1 MNENTLQNKMP
12 NTPDG
17 QQQRLQELKRLFPDL
32 FDGEG
37 RLKLDDLKQLTGEAV
52 HNKERYDFT
61 WSGKRNA
68 KQAAYS
74 PTTAALTY
82 DETRSVNPDKA
93 DGNLIIEGENL
104 ESLKCLLAA
113 YRGAVKCIYID
124 PPYNTG
130 KDFVYSDNY
139 NEERKAYWEQT
150 GGVED
155 GIKVDTNPDSDGR
168 YHSNWL
174 NMIYPRLLLARQ
186 LLKDD
191 GVIFVSIDD
200 NEVHN
205 LRKVMDEVFG
215 EENFVACVCWQKKYA
230 PSNDTEDFS
239 PMHDFIIVYCK
250 ERKYTDSGKVI
261 GILRRLDRTEEQN
274 KLYKNPDND
283 PRGLWRTDNYL
294 CNKTADQRP
303 NLYYPII
310 HPKTGEEI
318 WPNRN
323 AVWRYSKERHELNSR
338 ENRIWWGATK
348 DNAVPAYK
356 RFLNDV
362 SGVITTTWWTHQDAG
377 HNDEAKKES
386 RNLLSDIG
394 VDFDTP
400 KPARLIKRILKLATS
415 PGEKTDAVLG
425 VNDITATYQVE
436 GQVETLLNDKEI
448 VLDFFAGSGTTA
460 QAVLELNKEDN
471 GNRQFI
477 LVQLPEQIKA
487 DSAGFKKISD
497 ITIERVKRVINGYTL
512 KGTSG
517 ENSQPLNAG
526 FKVYQLTKSHF
537 PRVDFRPDP
546 EASEAE
552 NLQRLEAYITEK
564 EAQLIGLF
572 EPYEI
577 RDEVLLKNGFRLDYR
592 LQEQPR
598 FTANTVSLADDG
610 EKSALI
616 CLDNTLSNKTVE
628 QLLEKPQAFICLER
642 ALNTDAKWNLRQHLK
657 HLFIAF

>member
-1 MNENTLQNKMP
+1 MNENTLQSKMP

-17 QQQRLQELKRLFPDL
+17 QQERLQEFKRLFPDL

-37 RLKLDDLKQLTGEAV
+37 RLKLDDLKQLTGDLSQ
-52 HNKERYDFT
+52 HKERYDFT

-82 DETRSVNPDKA
+82 DETRSVNPDQA
-93 DGNLIIEGENL
+93 NGNLIIEGENL

-139 NEERKAYWEQT
+139 NEQRKAYWQQT
-150 GGVED
+150 GGVEA

-215 EENFVACVCWQKKYA
+215 EENFVANVIWHKKYA
-230 PSNDTEDFS
+230 VSNDVKGIA
-239 PMHDFIIVYCK
+239 PMHDFILIYQK
-250 ERKYTDSGKVI
+250 SDNFQRM
-261 GILRRLDRTEEQN
+261 LLPRTEKQDG
-274 KLYKNPDND
+274 LYKYDDND
-283 PRGLWRTDNYL
+283 GQGRWRSDNLSVKTISQSYLYDICNPVTGKIYHPPKGRCWLTNQEKMKEWIKDKRVFFGQDGNGAPQLKRYLNEVQQGIVPTTYWSYDEVGHTDGS
-294 CNKTADQRP
+294 R
-303 NLYYPII
+303 
-310 HPKTGEEI
+310 
-318 WPNRN
+318 
-323 AVWRYSKERHELNSR
+323 KELKRLFN
-338 ENRIWWGATK
+338 NDAPF
-348 DNAVPAYK
+348 DN
-356 RFLNDV
+356 
-362 SGVITTTWWTHQDAG
+362 
-377 HNDEAKKES
+377 
-386 RNLLSDIG
+386 
-394 VDFDTP
+394 P
-400 KPARLIKRILKLATS
+400 KPSSLIKR
-415 PGEKTDAVLG
+415 VLQLS
-425 VNDITATYQVE
+425 VKKNEMI
-436 GQVETLLNDKEI
+436 
-448 VLDFFAGSGTTA
+448 LDFFGGSGTTA
-460 QAVLELNKEDN
+460 QAVLELNQQDN
-471 GNRQFI
+471 GNRKFI
-477 LVQLPEQIKA
+477 LVQLPEQTKP
-487 DSAGFKKISD
+487 DSEAYKAGFKKISD
-497 ITIERVKRVINGYTL
+497 ITIERVKRVINGY
-512 KGTSG
+512 GD
-517 ENSQPLNAG
+517 NPQPLEAG

-537 PRVDFRPDP
+537 PRVDFKPDP
-546 EASEAE
+546 EISDAE
-552 NLQRLEAYITEK
+552 NLQRLETYITEK

-572 EPYEI
+572 EPHEI
-577 RDEVLLKNGFRLDYR
+577 RDEVLLKNGFRLNYR
-592 LQEQPR
+592 LQEQPQ
-598 FTANTVSLADDG
+598 FTTNIISLVDDG

-616 CLDNTLSNKTVE
+616 CLDNTLTHKTVD
-628 QLLEKPQAFICLER
+628 QLLQNPQAFICLER

>member
-1 MNENTLQNKMP
+1 MKENKMP
-12 NTPDG
+12 NTPDL
-17 QQQRLQELKRLFPDL
+17 QQERLQELKRLFPDL

-37 RLKLDDLKQLTGEAV
+37 QLKLDDVKQLAGEPSQ
-52 HNKERYDFT
+52 HKERYDFT

-93 DGNLIIEGENL
+93 GGNLIIEGENL

-139 NEERKAYWEQT
+139 NEQRQAYWQQT

-215 EENFVACVCWQKKYA
+215 EENF
-230 PSNDTEDFS
+230 
-239 PMHDFIIVYCK
+239 YCSFVWK
-250 ERKYTDSGKVI
+250 RRSGAMDSVDNVSVDHEYVLCFAKTKQSLFGIERTY
-261 GILRRLDRTEEQN
+261 EN
-274 KLYKNPDND
+274 YKNPDND
-283 PRGLWRTDNYL
+283 PRGLWIADNL
-294 CNKTADQRP
+294 SAGKAGGDV
-303 NLYYPII
+303 YYPII
-310 HPKTGEEI
+310 DPNNGNKFFPPTGRYWPYNPKTMQLKIAEGRIIFPSNSDGRPMLKRFKNEAKSETLPVSTWMRSANEKKLSNALCSALNTQGTKELQELTGGKFFSHPKSTTLLKSLVSQCLTGE
-318 WPNRN
+318 
-323 AVWRYSKERHELNSR
+323 
-338 ENRIWWGATK
+338 
-348 DNAVPAYK
+348 
-356 RFLNDV
+356 
-362 SGVITTTWWTHQDAG
+362 
-377 HNDEAKKES
+377 
-386 RNLLSDIG
+386 SD
-394 VDFDTP
+394 
-400 KPARLIKRILKLATS
+400 
-415 PGEKTDAVLG
+415 
-425 VNDITATYQVE
+425 
-436 GQVETLLNDKEI
+436 I
-448 VLDFFAGSGTTA
+448 VLDFFSGSGTTA
-460 QAVLELNKEDN
+460 QAVLELNQQDN

-477 LVQLPEQIKA
+477 LVQLPEQTKA
-487 DSAGFKKISD
+487 DSEAYKAGFKKISD
-497 ITIERVKRVINGYTL
+497 ITIERVKRVINGF
-512 KGTSG
+512 GD
-517 ENSQPLNAG
+517 NPQPLEAG

-537 PRVDFRPDP
+537 PRVDFQADP
-546 EASEAE
+546 ELSGAE
-552 NLQRLEAYITEK
+552 NLHRLDTYISEK

-572 EPYEI
+572 EPHEI
-577 RDEVLLKNGFRLDYR
+577 RDEVLLKNGFRLNYR
-592 LQEQPR
+592 LQAQPQ

-616 CLDNTLSNKTVE
+616 CLDNTLSDKTVQ
-628 QLLEKPQAFICLER
+628 QLLQAPQAFICLER

>member
-1 MNENTLQNKMP
+1 MNENTLQSKMP

-17 QQQRLQELKRLFPDL
+17 QQERLQELKRLFPDL

-37 RLKLDDLKQLTGEAV
+37 QLKLDDLKQLVGEAV

-82 DETRSVNPDKA
+82 GETRSVNPDKA

-150 GGVED
+150 GGVEA

-215 EENFVACVCWQKKYA
+215 EENFLACVCWQKKYA

-323 AVWRYSKERHELNSR
+323 AVWRYSKERHELNAR

-386 RNLLSDIG
+386 RNLLCDIG

-400 KPARLIKRILKLATS
+400 KPVRLIKRILKLATS
-415 PGEKTDAVLG
+415 PSEKPDAVLG
-425 VNDITATYQVE
+425 VNDVTATYQVE
-436 GQVETLLNDKEI
+436 GQVETLLNEKEI

-497 ITIERVKRVINGYTL
+497 ITIERVKRVVNGY
-512 KGTSG
+512 GDNP
-517 ENSQPLNAG
+517 EPLDAG
-526 FKVYQLTKSHF
+526 FSVYQLTKSHF
-537 PRVDFRPDP
+537 PRVDFKPDP
-546 EASEAE
+546 EVSEAE
-552 NLQRLEAYITEK
+552 NLQRLEAYISEK

-572 EPYEI
+572 EPHEI
-577 RDEVLLKNGFRLDYR
+577 RDEVLLKNGFRLNYR
-592 LQEQPR
+592 LQAQPQ
-598 FTANTVSLADDG
+598 FTANSVSLADDG

-616 CLDNTLSNKTVE
+616 CLDNTLSNKTVD
-628 QLLEKPQAFICLER
+628 QLLANPQAFICLER

-657 HLFIAF
+657 HLFVAF

>member
-12 NTPDG
+12 ITPDG
-17 QQQRLQELKRLFPDL
+17 QQERLQELKRLFPDL

-37 RLKLDDLKQLTGEAV
+37 QLKLDDLKQLTGDAG

-93 DGNLIIEGENL
+93 NGNLIIVGENL

-150 GGVED
+150 GGVEA

-215 EENFVACVCWQKKYA
+215 EEKFIAC
-230 PSNDTEDFS
+230 
-239 PMHDFIIVYCK
+239 FIWKSRQNKDNRSVNGASKDHEYVYCYGK
-250 ERKYTDSGKVI
+250 LLRGALRDTSKYS
-261 GILRRLDRTEEQN
+261 
-274 KLYKNPDND
+274 NPDND
-283 PRGLWRTDNYL
+283 PRGVWTSANMVGLA
-294 CNKTADQRP
+294 TADRRP
-303 NLYYPII
+303 NLHYDLIDSS
-310 HPKTGEEI
+310 TGVNYGRPEMG
-318 WPNRN
+318 
-323 AVWRYSKERHELNSR
+323 WRYDRNTMAKLIAED
-338 ENRIWWGATK
+338 RILWPTSIDGR
-348 DNAVPAYK
+348 P
-356 RFLNDV
+356 R
-362 SGVITTTWWTHQDAG
+362 
-377 HNDEAKKES
+377 KKAF
-386 RNLLSDIG
+386 LSDLTSDFTGVSTIIG
-394 VDFDTP
+394 DNIFTRNGTSDVDGLFGFRIMDFP
-400 KPARLIKRILKLATS
+400 KPVKMLKQLIEQAISK
-415 PGEKTDAVLG
+415 D
-425 VNDITATYQVE
+425 DI
-436 GQVETLLNDKEI
+436 I
-448 VLDFFAGSGTTA
+448 LDFFGGSGTTA
-460 QAVLELNKEDN
+460 QSILELNQEDN

-477 LVQLPEQIKA
+477 LIQLPEQTKA
-487 DSAGFKKISD
+487 DSEAYKAGFKKISD
-497 ITIERVKRVINGYTL
+497 ITIERIKRVINGYTL

-517 ENSQPLNAG
+517 DNPQPLDAG

-537 PRVDFRPDP
+537 PRVDFKPDP

-552 NLQRLEAYITEK
+552 NLQRLEDYITEK

-572 EPYEI
+572 EPREI
-577 RDEVLLKNGFRLDYR
+577 RDEVLLKKGFRLNYR
-592 LQEQPR
+592 LQEQPQ
-598 FTANTVSLADDG
+598 FTANTVTLASDG

-616 CLDNTLSNKTVE
+616 CLDNTLSNKTID
-628 QLLEKPQAFICLER
+628 QLLQNPQAFICLER

>member
-12 NTPDG
+12 ITPDG
-17 QQQRLQELKRLFPDL
+17 QQERLQELKRLFPDL

-37 RLKLDDLKQLTGEAV
+37 QLKLDDLKQLTGDAG

-93 DGNLIIEGENL
+93 NGNLIIVGENL

-150 GGVED
+150 GGVEA

-215 EENFVACVCWQKKYA
+215 EEKFIAC
-230 PSNDTEDFS
+230 
-239 PMHDFIIVYCK
+239 FIWKSRQNKDNRSVNGASKDHEYVYCYGK
-250 ERKYTDSGKVI
+250 LLRGALRDTSKYS
-261 GILRRLDRTEEQN
+261 
-274 KLYKNPDND
+274 NPDND
-283 PRGLWRTDNYL
+283 PRGVWTSANMVGLA
-294 CNKTADQRP
+294 TADRRP
-303 NLYYPII
+303 NLHYDLIDSS
-310 HPKTGEEI
+310 TGVNYGRPEMG
-318 WPNRN
+318 
-323 AVWRYSKERHELNSR
+323 WRYDRNTMAKLIAED
-338 ENRIWWGATK
+338 RILWPTSIDGR
-348 DNAVPAYK
+348 P
-356 RFLNDV
+356 R
-362 SGVITTTWWTHQDAG
+362 
-377 HNDEAKKES
+377 KKAF
-386 RNLLSDIG
+386 LSDLTSDFTGVSTIIG
-394 VDFDTP
+394 DNIFTRNGTSDVDGLFGFRIMDFP
-400 KPARLIKRILKLATS
+400 KPVKMLKQLIEQAISK
-415 PGEKTDAVLG
+415 D
-425 VNDITATYQVE
+425 DI
-436 GQVETLLNDKEI
+436 I
-448 VLDFFAGSGTTA
+448 LDFFGGSGTTA
-460 QAVLELNKEDN
+460 QAILELNQEDN

-477 LVQLPEQIKA
+477 LIQLPEQTKA
-487 DSAGFKKISD
+487 DSEAYKADSEAYKAGFKKISD
-497 ITIERVKRVINGYTL
+497 ITIERIKRVINGYTL

-517 ENSQPLNAG
+517 DNPQPLDAG

-537 PRVDFRPDP
+537 PRVDFKPDP

-552 NLQRLEAYITEK
+552 NLQRLEDYITEK

-572 EPYEI
+572 EPREI
-577 RDEVLLKNGFRLDYR
+577 RDEVLLKKGFRLNYR
-592 LQEQPR
+592 LQEQPQ
-598 FTANTVSLADDG
+598 FTANTVTLASDG

-616 CLDNTLSNKTVE
+616 CLDNTLSNKTID
-628 QLLEKPQAFICLER
+628 QLLQNPQAFICLER

>member
-1 MNENTLQNKMP
+1 MKENKMP
-12 NTPDG
+12 NTPDV
-17 QQQRLQELKRLFPDL
+17 QQERLQELKRLFPDL

-37 RLKLDDLKQLTGEAV
+37 RLKLDDLKQLAGEPSQ
-52 HNKERYDFT
+52 HKERYDFT

-93 DGNLIIEGENL
+93 GGNLIIEGENL

-113 YRGAVKCIYID
+113 YRGVIKCIYID

-139 NEERKAYWEQT
+139 NEQRQAYWQQT
-150 GGVED
+150 GGVEN

-215 EENFVACVCWQKKYA
+215 EENFVGKIVWKNVTDNNPTRINSEHEYILCFAKEIKNLPQAWKSFYSDAQDILQAEYDRLLIKHGDDIDLIQKNLRDFISNNTESVGFLSRYKFVDPQGVYTGSESVHNTKAGGYDFEILHPATGLPMKNPANGYRFPEATYLELQEKGVILFGEDEKRIIKIKKYLSEYLDTLRSTLVMDGRLGSYDMKRIGLGGVFSN
-230 PSNDTEDFS
+230 PKPIDLFKYIVSFVTNNDSNDL
-239 PMHDFIIVYCK
+239 IV
-250 ERKYTDSGKVI
+250 
-261 GILRRLDRTEEQN
+261 
-274 KLYKNPDND
+274 
-283 PRGLWRTDNYL
+283 
-294 CNKTADQRP
+294 
-303 NLYYPII
+303 
-310 HPKTGEEI
+310 
-318 WPNRN
+318 
-323 AVWRYSKERHELNSR
+323 
-338 ENRIWWGATK
+338 
-348 DNAVPAYK
+348 
-356 RFLNDV
+356 
-362 SGVITTTWWTHQDAG
+362 
-377 HNDEAKKES
+377 
-386 RNLLSDIG
+386 
-394 VDFDTP
+394 
-400 KPARLIKRILKLATS
+400 
-415 PGEKTDAVLG
+415 
-425 VNDITATYQVE
+425 
-436 GQVETLLNDKEI
+436 
-448 VLDFFAGSGTTA
+448 DFFAGSGGMA
-460 QAVLELNKEDN
+460 QAICELNKKDQ
-471 GNRQFI
+471 GNRKFI
-477 LVQLPEQIKA
+477 LVQIPEQSSKDNEAGKKA
-487 DSAGFKKISD
+487 ISAGFKKISD

-512 KGTSG
+512 KGTSSD
-517 ENSQPLNAG
+517 NPQPLEAG

-537 PRVDFRPDP
+537 PRVDFQADP
-546 EASEAE
+546 ELSEAE
-552 NLQRLEAYITEK
+552 NLQRLDTYISEK

-572 EPYEI
+572 EPHEI
-577 RDEVLLKNGFRLDYR
+577 RDEVLLKNGFRLNYR
-592 LQEQPR
+592 LQAQPQ

-628 QLLEKPQAFICLER
+628 QLLQAPQAFICLER

>member
-1 MNENTLQNKMP
+1 MP

-17 QQQRLQELKRLFPDL
+17 QQERLQEFKRLFPDL

-37 RLKLDDLKQLTGEAV
+37 QLKLDDLKQLTGDLSQ
-52 HNKERYDFT
+52 HKERYDFT

-74 PTTAALTY
+74 PTTAALTL
-82 DETRSVNPDKA
+82 DESRSVNPDQA
-93 DGNLIIEGENL
+93 NGNLIIEGENL

-113 YRGAVKCIYID
+113 YRGAIKCIYID

-139 NEERKAYWEQT
+139 NEQRKAYWQQT
-150 GGVED
+150 GGVEA

-215 EENFVACVCWQKKYA
+215 EENFLACVCWQKKYA

-239 PMHDFIIVYCK
+239 PMHDFIVVYCK
-250 ERKYTDSGKVI
+250 ERKYTASGKVI
-261 GILRRLDRTEEQN
+261 GILRRLDRTVEQN

-294 CNKTADQRP
+294 CNKTAEQRP

-310 HPKTGEEI
+310 HPKTSEEI

-323 AVWRYSKERHELNSR
+323 AVWRYSKDRHELNVR

-356 RFLNDV
+356 RFLSDV
-362 SGVITTTWWTHQDAG
+362 SGVISTTWWTHKDAG

-400 KPARLIKRILKLATS
+400 KPVRLIKRILKLATS
-415 PGEKTDAVLG
+415 PGEKPDSALLG
-425 VNDITATYQVE
+425 INDMTATYEVK
-436 GQVETLLNDKEI
+436 GQIETQINEKEI

-460 QAVLELNKEDN
+460 QAVLEL
-471 GNRQFI
+471 
-477 LVQLPEQIKA
+477 
-487 DSAGFKKISD
+487 
-497 ITIERVKRVINGYTL
+497 
-512 KGTSG
+512 KGTSI
-517 ENSQPLNAG
+517 N
-526 FKVYQLTKSHF
+526 
-537 PRVDFRPDP
+537 
-546 EASEAE
+546 
-552 NLQRLEAYITEK
+552 
-564 EAQLIGLF
+564 
-572 EPYEI
+572 
-577 RDEVLLKNGFRLDYR
+577 
-592 LQEQPR
+592 
-598 FTANTVSLADDG
+598 
-610 EKSALI
+610 
-616 CLDNTLSNKTVE
+616 
-628 QLLEKPQAFICLER
+628 
-642 ALNTDAKWNLRQHLK
+642 
-657 HLFIAF
+657 

>member
-1 MNENTLQNKMP
+1 V
-12 NTPDG
+12 
-17 QQQRLQELKRLFPDL
+17 QQERLQELKRLFPDL

-37 RLKLDDLKQLTGEAV
+37 QLKLDDLKQLAGEAV

-82 DETRSVNPDKA
+82 DETRSVNHDKA
-93 DGNLIIEGENL
+93 GGNLIIEGENL

-139 NEERKAYWEQT
+139 NEERKSYWEQT
-150 GGVED
+150 GGVEA

-215 EENFVACVCWQKKYA
+215 EENFVGKIVWKNVTDNNPTRINSEHEYILCFAKEIKNLSQAWKSFYSDAQDILQAEYDRLLNNHGDNVELIQKNLRDFISINTESVGFLSRYKFVDHKGVYTGSESVHNTKAGGYDFEILHSVTGLPMKSPVNGYRFPETTYLELKEKGVILFGEDEKRIIKIKKYLSEYLDTLRSVLVMDGRLGSYDMKRIGLGGIFSN
-230 PSNDTEDFS
+230 PKPIDLFKYIVSFVTNNNSND
-239 PMHDFIIVYCK
+239 
-250 ERKYTDSGKVI
+250 
-261 GILRRLDRTEEQN
+261 
-274 KLYKNPDND
+274 
-283 PRGLWRTDNYL
+283 
-294 CNKTADQRP
+294 
-303 NLYYPII
+303 
-310 HPKTGEEI
+310 
-318 WPNRN
+318 
-323 AVWRYSKERHELNSR
+323 
-338 ENRIWWGATK
+338 
-348 DNAVPAYK
+348 
-356 RFLNDV
+356 
-362 SGVITTTWWTHQDAG
+362 
-377 HNDEAKKES
+377 
-386 RNLLSDIG
+386 
-394 VDFDTP
+394 
-400 KPARLIKRILKLATS
+400 LI
-415 PGEKTDAVLG
+415 
-425 VNDITATYQVE
+425 
-436 GQVETLLNDKEI
+436 
-448 VLDFFAGSGTTA
+448 LDFFAGSGGMA
-460 QAVLELNKEDN
+460 QAVCELNQKDQ
-471 GNRQFI
+471 GNRRFI
-477 LVQLPEQIKA
+477 LVQLPEQSSKDNEAGKKA
-487 DSAGFKKISD
+487 ISIGFKKISD
-497 ITIERVKRVINGYTL
+497 ITIERVKRVINGYGDTP
-512 KGTSG
+512 
-517 ENSQPLNAG
+517 QPLEAG

-537 PRVDFRPDP
+537 PRVDFKPDP
-546 EASEAE
+546 EVSEAE

-572 EPYEI
+572 EPSEI
-577 RDEVLLKNGFRLDYR
+577 RDEVLLKNGFRLNYQ

-616 CLDNTLSNKTVE
+616 CLDNTLSNKTVD
-628 QLLEKPQAFICLER
+628 QLLQNPQAFICLER

>member
-1 MNENTLQNKMP
+1 
-12 NTPDG
+12 
-17 QQQRLQELKRLFPDL
+17 
-32 FDGEG
+32 
-37 RLKLDDLKQLTGEAV
+37 
-52 HNKERYDFT
+52 
-61 WSGKRNA
+61 
-68 KQAAYS
+68 
-74 PTTAALTY
+74 
-82 DETRSVNPDKA
+82 
-93 DGNLIIEGENL
+93 
-104 ESLKCLLAA
+104 
-113 YRGAVKCIYID
+113 
-124 PPYNTG
+124 
-130 KDFVYSDNY
+130 
-139 NEERKAYWEQT
+139 
-150 GGVED
+150 
-155 GIKVDTNPDSDGR
+155 
-168 YHSNWL
+168 
-174 NMIYPRLLLARQ
+174 
-186 LLKDD
+186 
-191 GVIFVSIDD
+191 
-200 NEVHN
+200 
-205 LRKVMDEVFG
+205 
-215 EENFVACVCWQKKYA
+215 
-230 PSNDTEDFS
+230 
-239 PMHDFIIVYCK
+239 VYCK

-294 CNKTADQRP
+294 CNKTAEQRP

-310 HPKTGEEI
+310 HPKTGKEI
-318 WPNRN
+318 WPSRSS
-323 AVWRYSKERHELNSR
+323 VWRYSKDRHELNVR

-356 RFLNDV
+356 RFLSDV
-362 SGVITTTWWTHQDAG
+362 SGVISTTWWTHQEAG

-386 RNLLSDIG
+386 RNLLSDIN

-400 KPARLIKRILKLATS
+400 KPVRLIKRILKLATS
-415 PGEKTDAVLG
+415 PGEKPDDGLG
-425 VNDITATYQVE
+425 VKLKNATYQVA
-436 GQVETLLNDKEI
+436 GRVETQLNKKEI
-448 VLDFFAGSGTTA
+448 ILDFFAGSGTTA

-487 DSAGFKKISD
+487 DSADFKKISD

-517 ENSQPLNAG
+517 DTPQPLAAG

-546 EASEAE
+546 ELPEAE

-572 EPYEI
+572 EPHEI
-577 RDEVLLKNGFRLDYR
+577 RDEVLLKNGFRLNYQ
-592 LQEQPR
+592 LQEQPQ
-598 FTANTVSLADDG
+598 FTANAVNLIDDG

-616 CLDNTLSNKTVE
+616 CLDNNLSNKTVE

-657 HLFIAF
+657 HLFVAF

>member
-1 MNENTLQNKMP
+1 MNESALQQKMP

-37 RLKLDDLKQLTGEAV
+37 QLKLDDLKQLTGEAV

-68 KQAAYS
+68 KQAAYN

-82 DETRSVNPDKA
+82 DETRSVNPGKA
-93 DGNLIIEGENL
+93 NGNLIIEGENL

-113 YRGAVKCIYID
+113 YRGAIKCIYID

-139 NEERKAYWEQT
+139 NEQRQAYWQQT
-150 GGVED
+150 GGVEA

-215 EENFVACVCWQKKYA
+215 EEKFIAC
-230 PSNDTEDFS
+230 
-239 PMHDFIIVYCK
+239 FIWK
-250 ERKYTDSGKVI
+250 SR
-261 GILRRLDRTEEQN
+261 QN
-274 KLYKNPDND
+274 KDNRSVNGASKDHEYIFCYGKSLRGALRDTSKYSNPDND
-283 PRGLWRTDNYL
+283 PRGVWTSANMVGLA
-294 CNKTADQRP
+294 TADRRP
-303 NLYYPII
+303 NLHYDLINPSTLVNYGRPEM
-310 HPKTGEEI
+310 G
-318 WPNRN
+318 
-323 AVWRYSKERHELNSR
+323 WRYDRNTMAKLIAED
-338 ENRIWWGATK
+338 RILWPTSIDGR
-348 DNAVPAYK
+348 P
-356 RFLNDV
+356 R
-362 SGVITTTWWTHQDAG
+362 
-377 HNDEAKKES
+377 KKAF
-386 RNLLSDIG
+386 LSDLTSDFTGVSTIIG
-394 VDFDTP
+394 DNIFTRNGTSDVDGLFGFRIMDFP
-400 KPARLIKRILKLATS
+400 KPVKMLKQLIEQAISK
-415 PGEKTDAVLG
+415 D
-425 VNDITATYQVE
+425 
-436 GQVETLLNDKEI
+436 EI
-448 VLDFFAGSGTTA
+448 ILDFFGGSGTTA
-460 QAVLELNKEDN
+460 QAVLELNKQDN
-471 GNRQFI
+471 GNRKFI
-477 LVQLPEQIKA
+477 LVQLPEQTKA
-487 DSAGFKKISD
+487 DSEAYKAGFKKISD
-497 ITIERVKRVINGYTL
+497 ITIERVKRVVNGY
-512 KGTSG
+512 GD
-517 ENSQPLNAG
+517 NPQPLEAG
-526 FKVYQLTKSHF
+526 FKVYRLTKSHF
-537 PRVDFRPDP
+537 PRVDFKPDP

-572 EPYEI
+572 EPTEI
-577 RDEVLLKNGFRLDYR
+577 RDEVLLKNGFRLDYK
-592 LQEQPR
+592 LQEQPQ
-598 FTANTVSLADDG
+598 FTANAVSLVNDG

-616 CLDNTLSNKTVE
+616 CLDNSLSNKTVD
-628 QLLEKPQAFICLER
+628 QLLENPQAFICLER

>member
-1 MNENTLQNKMP
+1 MNENTLQSKMP

-37 RLKLDDLKQLTGEAV
+37 QLKLDDLKQLTGEAV

-139 NEERKAYWEQT
+139 NEQRKAYWEQT
-150 GGVED
+150 GGVEA

-215 EENFVACVCWQKKYA
+215 EEKFIAC
-230 PSNDTEDFS
+230 
-239 PMHDFIIVYCK
+239 FIWK
-250 ERKYTDSGKVI
+250 SR
-261 GILRRLDRTEEQN
+261 QN
-274 KLYKNPDND
+274 KDNRSVNGASKDHEYIYCYGKLLRGALRDTSKYSNPDND
-283 PRGLWRTDNYL
+283 PRGVWTSANMVGLA
-294 CNKTADQRP
+294 TADRRP
-303 NLYYPII
+303 NLHYDLINSS
-310 HPKTGEEI
+310 TGVNYGR
-318 WPNRN
+318 PDMG
-323 AVWRYSKERHELNSR
+323 WRYDRNTMAKLIAED
-338 ENRIWWGATK
+338 RILWPLSTDGR
-348 DNAVPAYK
+348 P
-356 RFLNDV
+356 R
-362 SGVITTTWWTHQDAG
+362 
-377 HNDEAKKES
+377 KKAF
-386 RNLLSDIG
+386 LSDLTSDFTGVSTIIG
-394 VDFDTP
+394 ENIFTRNGTSDVDGLFGFRVMDFP
-400 KPARLIKRILKLATS
+400 KPVKMLKQLIEQAISK
-415 PGEKTDAVLG
+415 D
-425 VNDITATYQVE
+425 DI
-436 GQVETLLNDKEI
+436 I
-448 VLDFFAGSGTTA
+448 LDFFGGSGTTA
-460 QAVLELNKEDN
+460 QAVLELNQQDN
-471 GNRQFI
+471 GNRKFI
-477 LVQLPEQIKA
+477 LVQLPEQTKA
-487 DSAGFKKISD
+487 DSEAYKAGFKKISD
-497 ITIERVKRVINGYTL
+497 ITIERVKRVVNGY
-512 KGTSG
+512 GDNP
-517 ENSQPLNAG
+517 EPLDAG
-526 FKVYQLTKSHF
+526 FRVYQLTKSHF
-537 PRVDFRPDP
+537 PRVDFKPDP

-552 NLQRLEAYITEK
+552 NLQRLETYITEK

-572 EPYEI
+572 EPHEI
-577 RDEVLLKNGFRLDYR
+577 RDEVLLKNGFRLDFR
-592 LQEQPR
+592 LQEQPQ

-616 CLDNTLSNKTVE
+616 CLDNTLSNTTVD
-628 QLLEKPQAFICLER
+628 QLLANPQAFICLER

-657 HLFIAF
+657 HLFVAF

>member
-17 QQQRLQELKRLFPDL
+17 QQERLQELKRLFPDL

-37 RLKLDDLKQLTGEAV
+37 RVKLDDLKQLAGEAV
-52 HNKERYDFT
+52 HHKERYDFT

-113 YRGAVKCIYID
+113 YRGAIKCIYID

-150 GGVED
+150 GGVEA

-215 EENFVACVCWQKKYA
+215 EENFFGIFQWQRRQRA
-230 PSNDTEDFS
+230 DSRNQSNVSSDHEY
-239 PMHDFIIVYCK
+239 IVSYSK
-250 ERKYTDSGKVI
+250 STNTTLKGVEIDITKYT
-261 GILRRLDRTEEQN
+261 
-274 KLYKNPDND
+274 NPDND
-283 PRGLWRTDNYL
+283 ARGPWASIDLSGL
-294 CNKTADQRP
+294 ATATQRP
-303 NLYYPII
+303 NLHYDIVD
-310 HPKTGEEI
+310 PKTGNI
-318 WPNRN
+318 YPANPNRG
-323 AVWRYSKERHELNSR
+323 WSKSKSNVEAMIEDGRILFPKSPSGRPREKKFLKDLNSNITGFSTWLDSKNVGYTTNGTR
-338 ENRIWWGATK
+338 E
-348 DNAVPAYK
+348 
-356 RFLNDV
+356 
-362 SGVITTTWWTHQDAG
+362 
-377 HNDEAKKES
+377 
-386 RNLLSDIG
+386 LSDIIQG
-394 VDFDTP
+394 KYFDFP
-400 KPARLIKRILKLATS
+400 KPTSLIHAFLSQAT
-415 PGEKTDAVLG
+415 EN
-425 VNDITATYQVE
+425 NDI
-436 GQVETLLNDKEI
+436 I
-448 VLDFFAGSGTTA
+448 LDFFGGSGTTA
-460 QAVLELNKEDN
+460 QTVLELNKQDN
-471 GNRQFI
+471 GSRQFI
-477 LVQLPEQIKA
+477 LVQLPEQTKA
-487 DSAGFKKISD
+487 DSEAYNAGFKKISD

-517 ENSQPLNAG
+517 DTPQPLAAG

-537 PRVDFRPDP
+537 PRVDFKPDP

-552 NLQRLEAYITEK
+552 NLQRLDAYITEK

-572 EPYEI
+572 EPHEI
-577 RDEVLLKNGFRLDYR
+577 RDEVLLKNGFRLNYQ
-592 LQEQPR
+592 LQEQPQ
-598 FTANTVSLADDG
+598 FTANAVNLIDDG

-616 CLDNTLSNKTVE
+616 CLDNNLSNKTVE

-657 HLFIAF
+657 HQFVAF

>member
-1 MNENTLQNKMP
+1 MNENTLQSKMP

-17 QQQRLQELKRLFPDL
+17 QQERLQEFKRLFPDL
-32 FDGEG
+32 FDDEG
-37 RLKLDDLKQLTGEAV
+37 QLKLDDLKQLAGDLSQ
-52 HNKERYDFT
+52 HKERYDFT

-82 DETRSVNPDKA
+82 DETRSVNPDQA
-93 DGNLIIEGENL
+93 NGNLIIEGENL

-139 NEERKAYWEQT
+139 NEQRKAYWQQT
-150 GGVED
+150 GGVEA

-215 EENFVACVCWQKKYA
+215 EENFLACVCWQKKYA

-239 PMHDFIIVYCK
+239 PMHDFIVVYCK
-250 ERKYTDSGKVI
+250 ERKYTASGKVI
-261 GILRRLDRTEEQN
+261 GILRRLDRTVEQN

-283 PRGLWRTDNYL
+283 PRGIWASDNYL
-294 CNKTADQRP
+294 CNKTAEQRP

-310 HPKTGEEI
+310 HPKSGEEI
-318 WPNRN
+318 WPNRSS
-323 AVWRYSKERHELNSR
+323 VWRYSKERHELNVR
-338 ENRIWWGATK
+338 ENRIWWGAK
-348 DNAVPAYK
+348 QENAVPRYK
-356 RFLNDV
+356 RFISDV
-362 SGVITTTWWTHQDAG
+362 SGVISTTWWTHQDAG

-400 KPARLIKRILKLATS
+400 KPVRLIKRILKLATS
-415 PGEKTDAVLG
+415 PGEKPDSALLG
-425 VNDITATYQVE
+425 INDMTATYEVK
-436 GQVETLLNDKEI
+436 GQVETQINEKEI

-471 GNRQFI
+471 GHRQFI
-477 LVQLPEQIKA
+477 LVQLPEQIKTTTPTNKA
-487 DSAGFKKISD
+487 DFKKISD
-497 ITIERVKRVINGYTL
+497 ITIERVKRVINGY
-512 KGTSG
+512 GD
-517 ENSQPLNAG
+517 NPQPLEAG
-526 FKVYQLTKSHF
+526 FKAYQLTKSHF
-537 PRVDFRPDP
+537 PRVDFKPDP
-546 EASEAE
+546 EISDAE
-552 NLQRLEAYITEK
+552 NLQRLETYITEK

-572 EPYEI
+572 EPHEI
-577 RDEVLLKNGFRLDYR
+577 RDEVLLKNGFRLNYR
-592 LQEQPR
+592 LQEQPQ
-598 FTANTVSLADDG
+598 FTTNTLSLIDDG

-616 CLDNTLSNKTVE
+616 CLDNTLTHKTVD
-628 QLLEKPQAFICLER
+628 QLLQNPQAFICLER

>member
-12 NTPDG
+12 NTPDV
-17 QQQRLQELKRLFPDL
+17 QQERLQELKRLFPDL

-37 RLKLDDLKQLTGEAV
+37 QLKLDDLKQLTGEAV

-74 PTTAALTY
+74 PTTVALTY
-82 DETRSVNPDKA
+82 DEARSVNPDKA
-93 DGNLIIEGENL
+93 NGNLIIEGENL

-150 GGVED
+150 GGVEA
-155 GIKVDTNPDSDGR
+155 GVKVDTNPDSDGR

-200 NEVHN
+200 NEMHN

-215 EENFVACVCWQKKYA
+215 KEKFIAC
-230 PSNDTEDFS
+230 
-239 PMHDFIIVYCK
+239 FIWK
-250 ERKYTDSGKVI
+250 SR
-261 GILRRLDRTEEQN
+261 QN
-274 KLYKNPDND
+274 KDNRSVNGASKDHEYIYCYGKLLRGALRDTSKYSNPDND
-283 PRGLWRTDNYL
+283 PRGVWTSANMVGLA
-294 CNKTADQRP
+294 TADRRP
-303 NLYYPII
+303 NLHYDLINSS
-310 HPKTGEEI
+310 TGVNYGR
-318 WPNRN
+318 PDMG
-323 AVWRYSKERHELNSR
+323 WRYDRNTMAKLIAED
-338 ENRIWWGATK
+338 RILWPMSTEGR
-348 DNAVPAYK
+348 P
-356 RFLNDV
+356 R
-362 SGVITTTWWTHQDAG
+362 
-377 HNDEAKKES
+377 KKAF
-386 RNLLSDIG
+386 LSDLTSDFTGVSTIIG
-394 VDFDTP
+394 ENIFTRNGTSDVDGLFGFRIMDFP
-400 KPARLIKRILKLATS
+400 KPVKMLKQLIEQAISK
-415 PGEKTDAVLG
+415 D
-425 VNDITATYQVE
+425 DI
-436 GQVETLLNDKEI
+436 I
-448 VLDFFAGSGTTA
+448 LDFFGGSGTTA
-460 QAVLELNKEDN
+460 QAVLELNKQDN
-471 GNRQFI
+471 GNRKFI
-477 LVQLPEQIKA
+477 LVQLPEQTKA
-487 DSAGFKKISD
+487 DSEAYKAGFKKISD

-517 ENSQPLNAG
+517 DNPQPLDAG

-537 PRVDFRPDP
+537 PRVDFKPDP

-552 NLQRLEAYITEK
+552 NLQRLDAYITEK

-572 EPYEI
+572 EPHEI
-577 RDEVLLKNGFRLDYR
+577 RDEVLLKNGFRLNYQ
-592 LQEQPR
+592 LQEQPQ
-598 FTANTVSLADDG
+598 FTANAVNLIDDG

-616 CLDNTLSNKTVE
+616 CLDNNLSNKTVE

-657 HLFIAF
+657 HLFVAF

>member
-1 MNENTLQNKMP
+1 MKENKMP
-12 NTPDG
+12 NTPDV
-17 QQQRLQELKRLFPDL
+17 QQERLQELKRLFPDL

-37 RLKLDDLKQLTGEAV
+37 QLKLDDLKQLAGEPSQ
-52 HNKERYDFT
+52 HKERYDFT

-74 PTTAALTY
+74 PTTAVLTY

-93 DGNLIIEGENL
+93 GGNLIIEGENL

-113 YRGAVKCIYID
+113 YRGAIKCIYID

-139 NEERKAYWEQT
+139 NEQRQAYWQQT
-150 GGVED
+150 GGVEN

-215 EENFVACVCWQKKYA
+215 EEKFIAC
-230 PSNDTEDFS
+230 
-239 PMHDFIIVYCK
+239 FIWK
-250 ERKYTDSGKVI
+250 SR
-261 GILRRLDRTEEQN
+261 QN
-274 KLYKNPDND
+274 KDNRSVNGASKDHEYIFCYGKLLRGSLRDTSKYSNPDND
-283 PRGLWRTDNYL
+283 QRGVWTSANMVGLA
-294 CNKTADQRP
+294 TADRRP
-303 NLYYPII
+303 NLHYDLINPLTNINYGRPEM
-310 HPKTGEEI
+310 G
-318 WPNRN
+318 
-323 AVWRYSKERHELNSR
+323 WRYDRN
-338 ENRIWWGATK
+338 TM
-348 DNAVPAYK
+348 
-356 RFLNDV
+356 
-362 SGVITTTWWTHQDAG
+362 
-377 HNDEAKKES
+377 AKLIAEGCILWPTSIDGRPRKKAF
-386 RNLLSDIG
+386 LSDLTSDFTGVSTIIG
-394 VDFDTP
+394 DNIFTRNGTSDVDELFGFRIMDFP
-400 KPARLIKRILKLATS
+400 KPVKMLKQLIEQAISKDDFI
-415 PGEKTDAVLG
+415 
-425 VNDITATYQVE
+425 
-436 GQVETLLNDKEI
+436 
-448 VLDFFAGSGTTA
+448 LDFFGGSGTTA
-460 QAVLELNKEDN
+460 QAVLELNQQDN
-471 GNRQFI
+471 GNRKFI
-477 LVQLPEQIKA
+477 LVQLPEQTKA
-487 DSAGFKKISD
+487 DSEAYKAGFKKISD
-497 ITIERVKRVINGYTL
+497 ITIERVKRVINGVGDNPQSL
-512 KGTSG
+512 
-517 ENSQPLNAG
+517 EAG

-537 PRVDFRPDP
+537 PRVDFQADP

-552 NLQRLEAYITEK
+552 NLQRLDTYISEK

-572 EPYEI
+572 EPHEI
-577 RDEVLLKNGFRLDYR
+577 RDEVLLKNGFRLNYR
-592 LQEQPR
+592 LQAQPQ

-616 CLDNTLSNKTVE
+616 CLDNTLSNKTIE
-628 QLLEKPQAFICLER
+628 QLLQTPQAFICLER